1 MFLFLKGPADIPAAI
16 PFGQSAQLIKAIRRS
31 MALIEFTPDGHI
43 LAASDPFC
51 RLMGYQEDDLLGKHH
66 RIFCTAEHAASG
78 AYQAFWQSLA
88 AGNGLSDRFSRVDS
102 HGREVWLEASY
113 IPVTGVG
120 GKVVRVIKLATDI
133 TEKVRQE
140 QIQRSILESIDRAQA
155 VIEFDLN
162 GNVIAANDNF
172 LQTMGYRLEDIQGRH
187 HAMFCEASYVDSPEY
202 EAFWHNLNRGEFVSG
217 RFARVDSRGE
227 TVWLQATYNPLFDAH
242 GRLYGVIK
250 LATNITAQVLQ
261 RQRETRATLLAQDIA
276 RRTSE
281 TARAGEQAVAGTAGM
296 VREVKQ
302 GLGHVAGELQ
312 ALNEQSGK
320 IGAMVDLIREVAVQ
334 TNLLSLNAAIEAARA
349 GQQGRGFAVVAG
361 EVRSLAAR
369 THEATLQISQVVDE
383 NRQLVSRA
391 VAEMARNQEQVENA
405 AVAAEQAG
413 EMIHGILDDAG
424 EVVQA
429 IERVAAT
436 LHEVA

>member
-1 MFLFLKGPADIPAAI
+1 MFLFLKGPADIPASI
-16 PFGQSAQLIKAIRRS
+16 PFGQSAQLVKAIRRT

-43 LAASDPFC
+43 LAASEPFC
-51 RLMGYQEDDLLGKHH
+51 RLMGYEEDDLLGQHH
-66 RIFCTAEHAASG
+66 RIFCAPDLAASHG
-78 AYQAFWQSLA
+78 YKNFWQSLA
-88 AGNGLSDRFSRVDS
+88 AGKGLSDRFSRIDR
-102 HGREVWLEASY
+102 HGREIWLEASY
-113 IPVTGVG
+113 IPVMGVG

-140 QIQRSILESIDRAQA
+140 QIQRSILESIDRSQA

-172 LQTMGYRLEDIQGRH
+172 LNAMGYQLDDIRGRH
-187 HAMFCEASYVDSPEY
+187 HSMFCEPSHVGSADY
-202 EAFWHNLNRGEFVSG
+202 EGFWRDLNKGEFVSG
-217 RFARVDSRGE
+217 RFARIDSRGE
-227 TVWLQATYNPLFDAH
+227 TVWLQASYNPLYDAN

-261 RQRETRATLLAQDIA
+261 RQRETQATLLAQDIA

-281 TARAGEQAVAGTAGM
+281 TAQEGEQAVLATVGV

-302 GLGHVAGELQ
+302 GLGHVAGELH

-369 THEATLQISQVVDE
+369 THEATLQISQVVEE
-383 NRQLVSRA
+383 NRLLVSQA
-391 VAEMARNQEQVENA
+391 VAEMARNQDQVENA
-405 AVAAEQAG
+405 ALMAERAG
-413 EMIHGILDDAG
+413 EMIHGIRDDAG
-424 EVVQA
+424 EVVHA
-429 IERVAAT
+429 IERVATT
-436 LHEVA
+436 LRQAA